1 MGGLWNIPSG
11 VITKPGGASS
21 AGLHQEVFYLPQKP
35 YNVLGT
41 LVDQMTYPDDS
52 RAARD
57 LGREELRAIL
67 AQVEPL
73 GLVALFVVQRGRTVR
88 GCTTAQALYTR
99 LTKIIGASLSEAT
112 MRPNPRSTS
121 GTSSTGRG
129 CSSTR

>member
-11 VITKPGGASS
+11 VITKPGGALN

-67 AQVEPL
+67 AQVDPS
-73 GLVALFVVQRGRTVR
+73 GSAALFAV
-88 GCTTAQALYTR
+88 ATR
-99 LTKIIGASLSEAT
+99 LHCPRLHHRAGTLYQIHEDNRCLSF
-112 MRPNPRSTS
+112 
-121 GTSSTGRG
+121 
-129 CSSTR
+129 